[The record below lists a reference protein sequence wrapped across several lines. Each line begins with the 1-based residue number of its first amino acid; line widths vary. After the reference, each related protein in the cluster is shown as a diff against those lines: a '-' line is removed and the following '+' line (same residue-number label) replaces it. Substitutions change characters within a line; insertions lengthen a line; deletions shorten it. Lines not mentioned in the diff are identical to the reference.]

1 VTLVAG
7 NEYRQTASSV
17 VAMGQA
23 GPLVGGDVNILAKNV
38 TLNEAYNTGQS
49 FGVTRG
55 DSTKLGGSAS
65 FMGISTDMIGNGRS
79 TLQAMDATQG
89 DSRMQALGAANLAM
103 SGKQAYDAASA
114 LASGGPFNYGVSVSL
129 SRNTSSSTSVGSSS
143 TAVGSSVVGANNV
156 NIVATGGGADSNL
169 QAIGSTIAAGRTVN
183 LAADN
188 NVTLE
193 ASKNTSTSGGT
204 NSSHGES
211 VGVTFGVGA
220 QNGFS
225 IQLGVT
231 QGKGRD
237 NQDDVNYNNTQVS
250 GGQSVNIASGG
261 DLTLKGAVVEA
272 NRVTADVGGNL
283 NIESLQDT
291 SIGQS
296 RQSSSGLNLSV
307 CIPPICYGAV
317 VTASGSASS
326 AKADGVFISPGQQS
340 GIKAR
345 DGGFDVNV
353 KGNTDLRGAVIESTQ
368 AAIDNKAN
376 NFQTGGTL
384 TMTDLQNVNRS
395 SGSSYAVSGGVCR

>member
-1 VTLVAG
+1 TAEHASSQANNKSGFIGSWWSPGMGHIKDFSAQTSSGTTQQASQVASLTGDVTLVAG
-7 NEYRQTASSV
+7 NDYRQTASSV

-103 SGKQAYDAASA
+103 SGKTAYDAVSA
-114 LASGGPFNYGVSVSL
+114 LGSGNLNYGVSVSL
-129 SRNTSSSTSVGSSS
+129 SRNTSSSNSVGASS

-193 ASKNTSTSGGT
+193 ASKNTSTSAGT

-250 GGQSVNIASGG
+250 GGQGVNIASGG

-317 VTASGSASS
+317 VTASG
-326 AKADGVFISPGQQS
+326 
-340 GIKAR
+340 
-345 DGGFDVNV
+345 
-353 KGNTDLRGAVIESTQ
+353 
-368 AAIDNKAN
+368 
-376 NFQTGGTL
+376 
-384 TMTDLQNVNRS
+384 
-395 SGSSYAVSGGVCR
+395 